1 VLAEKVDKLKVVE
14 RYLRNAQFDGLER
27 SLMVS
32 LMGSDILKRED
43 FARREKMD
51 TLAKRLEKN
60 GYLVEIKMD
69 REHNLYALTAKK
81 DAEGEQKT
89 VSINYETCTQGDY
102 IEAHNAYKQIE
113 HFYEEGVSISNGE
126 QKTESLHAS
135 EFLKYIVEKGK
146 EGITIQRYK
155 GLGEMNPE
163 QLWETTMNPER
174 RSLVR
179 VAIEDAVA
187 ADQVFTVL
195 MGNNIETR
203 RQFIEENALNVR
215 NLDI

>member
-1 VLAEKVDKLKVVE
+1 
-14 RYLRNAQFDGLER
+14 
-27 SLMVS
+27 
-32 LMGSDILKRED
+32 
-43 FARREKMD
+43 
-51 TLAKRLEKN
+51 
-60 GYLVEIKMD
+60 
-69 REHNLYALTAKK
+69 
-81 DAEGEQKT
+81 

>member
-1 VLAEKVDKLKVVE
+1 
-14 RYLRNAQFDGLER
+14 
-27 SLMVS
+27 
-32 LMGSDILKRED
+32 
-43 FARREKMD
+43 MD

-60 GYLVEIKMD
+60 GYLAEIKMD
-69 REHNLYALTAKK
+69 KEHNLYVLTAKR
-81 DAEGEQKT
+81 DTEGEQKT

-102 IEAHNAYKQIE
+102 IEAHKAYKQIE
-113 HFYEEGVSISNGE
+113 HFYEEGVNVSNGE
-126 QKTESLHAS
+126 QKTESLRAS

-146 EGITIQRYK
+146 EGISIQRYK

>member
-1 VLAEKVDKLKVVE
+1 
-14 RYLRNAQFDGLER
+14 
-27 SLMVS
+27 MVS

-51 TLAKRLEKN
+51 TLAKRLEKS
-60 GYLVEIKMD
+60 GYSVEIKMD
-69 REHNLYALTAKK
+69 REHNLYVLFAKR
-81 DAEGEQKT
+81 DTDSEQKT

-102 IEAHNAYKQIE
+102 VEAYKAYKQIE
-113 HFYEEGVSISNGE
+113 HFYEEGVSVSNGE
-126 QKTESLHAS
+126 QKAESLHAS
-135 EFLKYIVEKGK
+135 AFLKYVVERGK
-146 EGITIQRYK
+146 EGISTQRYK

-163 QLWETTMNPER
+163 QLWETTMNPEK
-174 RSLVR
+174 RSLVK
-179 VAIEDAVA
+179 VAIEDAVE

-203 RQFIEENALNVR
+203 RIFIEKNALNVR